1 MIGASHFADSR
12 PAMPSLNAPFLKW
25 NSAVAA
31 TKLDAGQK
39 LEKPIESNQLPSRR
53 TFLHGA
59 GIATGALAAG
69 MPMVHAASD
78 SPIRVGLIGCGGRGS
93 GAAVNAM
100 KADSN
105 VQIVALADLFGDA
118 IASCRSSLE
127 RKYPGQFKVTDES
140 CFEGFDGY
148 KQLIASD
155 VDVVLLASP
164 PHYRPDHIEAA
175 VEAGK
180 EVFCEKPVATDPTG
194 VRRVEAACKKADEK
208 GLNVVSGLCWRYD
221 AGMKETIGRIKDGQ
235 IGKIV
240 STQADYLT
248 SPVWIRPR
256 RDGDSEMQYQCR
268 NWYYFNWLSGDH
280 IVEQF
285 IHSLDKAMWL
295 HDDEPPVSAYGL
307 GGRQN
312 RSDLTQ
318 GNIYDH
324 FAVIYQWA
332 DGTRT
337 YANTRQIAGCFR
349 QVEDFVYGSAGS
361 AKLCAHQID
370 GPNSWKFKGDEVQMH
385 QAEQDEFFKAIRGER
400 PRINN
405 GDYMCKSTLM
415 AILGREVCYT
425 GAALS
430 YEEIANSPQ
439 DLRPESYASTEG
451 PAADVPTPGE
461 YKHPKT

>member
-1 MIGASHFADSR
+1 VTEKNVNQTNQTK
-12 PAMPSLNAPFLKW
+12 PSLSDN
-25 NSAVAA
+25 VAA
-31 TKLDAGQK
+31 STKQASATTARRAVLQSQAGMQH
-39 LEKPIESNQLPSRR
+39 SRR
-53 TFLHGA
+53 KFLQSA
-59 GIATGALAAG
+59 TVATGVVAAG

-78 SPIRVGLIGCGGRGS
+78 SPIRVGLIGCGGRGT

-100 KADSN
+100 KADPN
-105 VQIVALADLFGDA
+105 VQIVALADLFGEAMD
-118 IASCRSSLE
+118 SCRTSLE
-127 RKYPGQFKVTDES
+127 KRYPAQFKVTDDT
-140 CFEGFDGY
+140 CYEGFDAY
-148 KQLIASD
+148 KQMVASD

-175 VEAGK
+175 VDGGK
-180 EVFCEKPVATDPTG
+180 EIFCEKPVAVDAVG

-221 AGMKETIGRIKDGQ
+221 KGMKETISRIQDGQ
-235 IGKIV
+235 IGNIV

-256 RDGDSEMQYQCR
+256 REGDTQMQYECR
-268 NWYYFNWLSGDH
+268 NWYYYNWLSGDH
-280 IVEQF
+280 YVEQF

-295 HDDEPPVSAYGL
+295 RGDEPPVRAYGL

-324 FAVIYQWA
+324 FAVIYEWA

-349 QVEDFVYGSAGS
+349 QVEDFVFGSAGS
-361 AKLCAHQID
+361 AKLCAHEIE
-370 GPNSWKFKGDEVQMH
+370 GSTPWKFKGDEVQMH
-385 QAEQDEFFKAIRGER
+385 QAEQNEFFKALRGER
-400 PRINN
+400 ARINN
-405 GDYMCKSTLM
+405 GDYMCKSTMM

-425 GAALS
+425 GGTLT
-430 YEEIANSPQ
+430 YDEVANGNQ
-439 DLRPESYASTEG
+439 DLRPKSYTSTEG
-451 PAADVPTPGE
+451 HAAPVPIPGE
-461 YKHPKT
+461 YKHPTA